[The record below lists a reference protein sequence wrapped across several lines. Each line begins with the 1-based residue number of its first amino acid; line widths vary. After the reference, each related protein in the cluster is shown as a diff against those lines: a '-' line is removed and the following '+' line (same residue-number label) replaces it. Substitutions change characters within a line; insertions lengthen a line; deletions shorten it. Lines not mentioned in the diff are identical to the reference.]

1 VIAKARAFRKHP
13 LDYETP
19 GEQRRAA
26 KAMLAN
32 AGKLVGQVYAIDFD
46 SIAYTTT
53 QKQAYTA
60 YIESTDDG
68 EAFQISPVFVAGWPI
83 STD

>member
-1 VIAKARAFRKHP
+1 MLAARVFSKHP
-13 LDYETP
+13 LDYATP

-32 AGKLVGQVYAIDFD
+32 AGKLVGQVYAVELTE
-46 SIAYTTT
+46 IAYVTTR
-53 QKQAYTA
+53 QQPYTA
-60 YIESTDDG
+60 YIEPADDG
-68 EAFQISPVFVAGWPI
+68 TGFQISPVFVAGWPI